1 MGNFRKMNTGGIMA
15 KKWICIGFV
24 GFAFGLTLSSVSV
37 VAETRYNDWE
47 LWTSPAT
54 AILPDRRVEK
64 NPFRINIAGGGVAAP
79 EFLGS
84 DTLALKSLP
93 LLDVNYAGALFLS
106 TQQGIGWNAWRK
118 RTLRAGPRLT
128 FDFGRQAADS
138 PSLAGLPDIEFGTE
152 VGLFVESFVASWR
165 FKGDIRKE
173 IGGGHGGLLLNGE
186 AAWGSRWSK
195 NVSIVLG
202 VRGTYMDDTYAESY
216 FSVAPANVRA
226 GRTQYAAAGGFR
238 DFNGFVQIVY
248 DFTQAFYV
256 AGEFRGT
263 ALMEQAA
270 NSPLAEVDAFVS
282 GSFLVGFRF

>member
-1 MGNFRKMNTGGIMA
+1 
-15 KKWICIGFV
+15 
-24 GFAFGLTLSSVSV
+24 V

-54 AILPDRRVEK
+54 AILPDRRVAK
-64 NPFRINIAGGGVAAP
+64 SPFRINIAGGGVAAP

-138 PSLAGLPDIEFGTE
+138 PSLAALPDIEFGTE

-216 FSVAPANVRA
+216 FSVAPANVRV

-248 DFTQAFYV
+248 DFTQALYV